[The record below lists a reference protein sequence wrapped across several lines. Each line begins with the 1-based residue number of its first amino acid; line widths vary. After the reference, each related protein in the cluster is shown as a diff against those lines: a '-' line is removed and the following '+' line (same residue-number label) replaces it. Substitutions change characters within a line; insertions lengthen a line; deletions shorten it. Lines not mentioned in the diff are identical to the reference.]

1 MKVIGEYLR
10 EMVTGLK
17 EADIV
22 RALHEQCLRTDRGE
36 HKPLGE
42 ILLEWGLI
50 TEEELKAALARQ
62 EREGP
67 RLFIPR
73 DHHGSESAYG

>member
-10 EMVTGLK
+10 EMVSGLK
-17 EADIV
+17 ESDIV
-22 RALHEQCLRTDRGE
+22 KALHEQCVCIDRGE

-50 TEEELKAALARQ
+50 TKSDLEAALARQ
-62 EREGP
+62 EQEG
-67 RLFIPR
+67 RTLFIHR
-73 DHHGSESAYG
+73 DHPGHESAYH